1 MNKNA
6 THGVEQL
13 GGLLDIVAP
22 LVDSSEA
29 AVLARKHF
37 GLDVLSAQALD
48 GERDRNF
55 RLKDRSGKEF
65 ILKVVHPAERP
76 DVTDLQSRVLLHIE
90 KTDPELQVPRVVMP
104 VDTAECDVVWRQEGR
119 PDRRIRC
126 LTYLRGLPLRLSRR
140 GTMQRANLGAFLA
153 RLDLALRDFTHSADD
168 HDLLWDLK
176 SADRIRPLLAG
187 LPDPIL
193 RELAYQA
200 MDRYTSTTS
209 ALLPSL
215 RRQVIHND
223 FNPNNVL
230 VDPVC
235 EDRIAGIIDFGDL
248 IRSPMVQDLATAAAY
263 QIEPEGHPLQAL
275 AEMAVAFDA
284 VLPLFPEEIE
294 VLPDL
299 VATRLVLSVAIST
312 WRAEQQPEN
321 AAYLLRNH
329 KSCSANLEK
338 LLQISPIDSV
348 AWLRKSMEARRGPS
362 N

>member
-1 MNKNA
+1 MNKNT
-6 THGVEQL
+6 THGFEQL
-13 GGLLDIVAP
+13 GTLLDNVAP
-22 LVDSSEA
+22 LVDVSEA
-29 AVLARKHF
+29 TALARRYF
-37 GLDVLSAQALD
+37 GIDVLSAQALD

-55 RLKDRSGKEF
+55 RLKDRNGKEF

-104 VDTAECDVVWRQEGR
+104 IDPAECAVVWREEGQ

-126 LTYLRGLPLRLSRR
+126 LTYLGGLPLRLSRR
-140 GTMQRANLGAFLA
+140 STMQRANLGAFLA
-153 RLDLALRDFTHSADD
+153 RLDLALRDFAHSADN

-176 SADRIRPLLAG
+176 SADRIQPLLAE
-187 LPDPIL
+187 LRDPKL
-193 RELAYQA
+193 RELAYRA
-200 MDRYTSTTS
+200 MDRYRSATS
-209 ALLPSL
+209 AVLPSL

-235 EDRIAGIIDFGDL
+235 EERIAGAIDFGDL

-263 QIEPEGHPLQAL
+263 QIEPEGHPLQSL
-275 AEMAVAFDA
+275 ADMAVAFHA
-284 VLPLFPEEIE
+284 AYPLFPEEIE

-299 VATRLVLSVAIST
+299 IATRLVLSVAISS
-312 WRAEQQPEN
+312 WRAGRQPEN

-329 KSCSANLEK
+329 ESCSANLQK
-338 LLQISPIDSV
+338 LLEISSSASV
-348 AWLRKSMEARRGPS
+348 AWLRKSMEA
-362 N
+362 